1 MSVSRFTTKL
11 LATALVFTIL
21 PGLRAAD
28 KDAKVVGNVT
38 DANYKD
44 GWIKIRVD
52 GEEEETKYTYDQSK
66 FDLPNKLHI
75 FVVGRVEIV
84 YKLND
89 DTRQVVT
96 IKKVMPKVAT
106 GTVTGV
112 VLYNHEWWVE
122 VKPKNGPPEGYATHF
137 NQKGK
142 PTKEDVKALEKGD
155 IVTIRYVTDFER
167 HRIES
172 LKKVGKE
179 EKK

>member
-1 MSVSRFTTKL
+1 MYRLLVKL
-11 LATALVFTIL
+11 LVTAVVFAAL
-21 PGLRAAD
+21 PSLWAAD
-28 KDAKVVGNVT
+28 KDNKVVGIVT
-38 DANYKD
+38 DANYKE
-44 GWIKIRVD
+44 GWIKVRTD
-52 GEEEETKYTYDQSK
+52 GEDEETKYSYDKSK
-66 FDLPNKLHI
+66 FDLPNKMHI

-89 DTRQVVT
+89 DARQVVN
-96 IKKVMPKVAT
+96 IKKVMPKAS

-155 IVTIRYVTDFER
+155 IVTIQYVTDFER